1 MVLAEALVG
10 CPTWAPALGFGG
22 ATIALVFACIGS
34 AYGTGKAGMGISHVG
49 VHKPEVC
56 AHPPS
61 ITTARCAPLYG
72 RLAVGALRSR
82 VSLTPS
88 LSLGVCARVALCQIV
103 MKNIIPV
110 VMAGVLGIYGL
121 IIAVIIGNAV
131 KPIAGVGGTYSDY
144 SAFTAFAHFSAGLCC
159 GMSGLVAG
167 IAIGI
172 VGDAGVRSVAQQ
184 PKMYVGMVLILI
196 FAEALGL
203 YGLIVG
209 LILASKA

>member
-1 MVLAEALVG
+1 MRRLRWSSLVSALRTG
-10 CPTWAPALGFGG
+10 QARRGWGSRTWAF
-22 ATIALVFACIGS
+22 
-34 AYGTGKAGMGISHVG
+34 ISLRYV
-49 VHKPEVC
+49 PTR
-56 AHPPS
+56 PPS
-61 ITTARCAPLYG
+61 QPLVARRYTADWLLALSAPE
-72 RLAVGALRSR
+72 
-82 VSLTPS
+82 SLS
-88 LSLGVCARVALCQIV
+88 LPNSLGVCARVALCQIV

-209 LILASKA
+209 LILASNTSSDCGVAI